1 MYGRASGKTTFRET
15 VGKKFYFGNTFLI
28 ATEAAL
34 CVTWAG
40 IGTQKPPA
48 LCVTVATIQFG
59 SVVCTMKTVLNS
71 DQDYT
76 IDLVNYLQPRDKEQQ
91 QKPRLLDSSLSSR
104 YFVPS
109 GTS

>member
-1 MYGRASGKTTFRET
+1 MR
-15 VGKKFYFGNTFLI
+15 
-28 ATEAAL
+28 
-34 CVTWAG
+34 
-40 IGTQKPPA
+40 
-48 LCVTVATIQFG
+48 ATIFFSPDTDG
-59 SVVCTMKTVLNS
+59 INEDFLHLVIVCSMKTVLNS

-76 IDLVNYLQPRDKEQQ
+76 YDLENYLQPRDKEQQ